1 MEPWPRALRFEHRLL
16 RNFRNRPSRMW
27 ISLLNAPK
35 SHMNITNS
43 IFNYDSTMRSSSSD
57 DLLVN
62 VVRLLTIGRRAFLVA
77 GARTLN
83 DLPVDVT
90 SAPSLLIFRKRLR
103 LHLLRLS
110 YPDLVFTARCTL
122 VQSAVLRSHV
132 VCPSVTFVDCDRIG
146 WNSSEIISPL
156 VILGCSLSA
165 DSNIRGLF
173 QG

>member
-1 MEPWPRALRFEHRLL
+1 
-16 RNFRNRPSRMW
+16 MW

-77 GARTLN
+77 GARTWN

-90 SAPSLLIFRKRLR
+90 SILSLLAFTKRLK
-103 LHLLRLS
+103 LHLFRLL
-110 YPDLVFTARCTL
+110 YPDLVL
-122 VQSAVLRSHV
+122 Q
-132 VCPSVTFVDCDRIG
+132 I
-146 WNSSEIISPL
+146 N
-156 VILGCSLSA
+156 
-165 DSNIRGLF
+165 
-173 QG
+173 